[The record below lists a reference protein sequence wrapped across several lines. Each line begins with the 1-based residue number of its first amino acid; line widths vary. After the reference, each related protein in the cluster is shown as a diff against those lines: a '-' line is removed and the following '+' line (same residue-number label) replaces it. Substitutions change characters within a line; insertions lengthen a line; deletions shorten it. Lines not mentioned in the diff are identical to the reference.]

1 MTTFEFYAMRVRSL
15 LGVKALPPEFVGVVQ
30 DAFAAGWPP
39 ELAAD
44 DCMLVSMGAY
54 SGDAD
59 NEPASLSG
67 E

>member
-1 MTTFEFYAMRVRSL
+1 MTDFDFYAMRVRNL
-15 LGVKALPPEFVGVVQ
+15 LGVKALPPEFVPIVQ
-30 DAFAAGWPP
+30 GAFAADWPP

-59 NEPASLSG
+59 HVPAQRTG